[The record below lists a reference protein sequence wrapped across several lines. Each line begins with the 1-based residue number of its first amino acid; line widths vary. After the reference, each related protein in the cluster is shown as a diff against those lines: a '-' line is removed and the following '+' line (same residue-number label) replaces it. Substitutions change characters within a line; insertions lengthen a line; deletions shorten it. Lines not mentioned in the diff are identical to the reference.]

1 MAGVVG
7 LAVKPLLKKLKFI
20 YNDTRIYIMSS
31 VYVVIENGEPYKN
44 VYTSFASAA
53 AAVKGKHAEEIAEQI
68 REMNGYP
75 ICSEID
81 APEGVT
87 GTTYLYVEK
96 GIHIYIYKL
105 PIAG

>member
-1 MAGVVG
+1 
-7 LAVKPLLKKLKFI
+7 
-20 YNDTRIYIMSS
+20 MSS

-44 VYTSFASAA
+44 VYASFASAA
-53 AAVKGKHAEEIAEQI
+53 AAVKEKYAEVIAEEM
-68 REMNGYP
+68 REMNGWP

-81 APEGVT
+81 VPEDILT

-105 PIAG
+105 SIAV

>member
-1 MAGVVG
+1 
-7 LAVKPLLKKLKFI
+7 
-20 YNDTRIYIMSS
+20 MSS

-44 VYTSFASAA
+44 VYASFASAA
-53 AAVKGKHAEEIAEQI
+53 VAVKEKYAEVIAEEM
-68 REMNGYP
+68 REMNGWP

-81 APEGVT
+81 VPEDILT

-105 PIAG
+105 PIAL

>member
-1 MAGVVG
+1 MIPEY
-7 LAVKPLLKKLKFI
+7 K
-20 YNDTRIYIMSS
+20 MSS
-31 VYVVIENGEPYKN
+31 VYVVIENGKPYEN

-53 AAVKGKHAEEIAEQI
+53 VAVKEKYAEMIAEQI

-81 APEGVT
+81 VPEDILT

-105 PIAG
+105 PIAV